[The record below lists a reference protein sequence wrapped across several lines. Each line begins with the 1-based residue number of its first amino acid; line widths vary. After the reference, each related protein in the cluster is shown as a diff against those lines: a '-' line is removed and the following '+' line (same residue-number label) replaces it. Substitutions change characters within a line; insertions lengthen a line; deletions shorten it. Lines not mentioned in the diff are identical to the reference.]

1 MSTSVISEHLAP
13 PAAGEPHTYAVHTRT
28 EIRVPGHQLT
38 QTSTAL
44 LRLTVH
50 QADPTGMMLE
60 VATLALRPDAP
71 TPQTALLTAIAC
83 QQTPLHVRTDAH
95 GTPLRITNKATLAA
109 QWQEALP
116 GLLAHYG
123 AQPGAAALL
132 ALIAPQY
139 EEDNDQLAQGVV
151 HQSAGGALLPSLY
164 GLHSWQ
170 GDTRTTTKTVRQA
183 LGPVALPL
191 HVSWTAAPA
200 ADVFAPTVE
209 VEGVGRLDRV
219 NFDEAASQA
228 FLASLRGEA
237 WTGPPA
243 PLNVF
248 WRAQY
253 TVGRRGQGLL
263 AGRQGLRVAV
273 DKLYFADIS
282 HVVRPAT
289 SLPPA

>member
-1 MSTSVISEHLAP
+1 MSTSVISEYLAS
-13 PAAGEPHTYAVHTRT
+13 PAPGAPQTYSVATRT
-28 EIRVPGHQLT
+28 EIRLPGRQLT

-50 QADPTGMMLE
+50 QIDSTGALLE

-71 TPQTALLTAIAC
+71 TPQVELLTAIARH
-83 QQTPLHVRTDAH
+83 QTPLLVRTDSS
-95 GTPLRITNKATLAA
+95 GTPLRLTNKAALAI
-109 QWQEALP
+109 QWQQALP
-116 GLLAHYG
+116 ELLSRYG

-132 ALIAPQY
+132 ALVAPQY
-139 EEDNDQLAQGVV
+139 EEANDQLAQGLL
-151 HQSAGGALLPSLY
+151 HQGPGAAVLPGFY

-170 GDTRTTTKTVRQA
+170 GDTRTAPKTVHQA
-183 LGPVALPL
+183 LGAVALPL

-200 ADVFAPTVE
+200 TDVFAPTVE
-209 VEGVGRLDRV
+209 VEGVGRLDRAT
-219 NFDEAASQA
+219 FDEAACQA
-228 FLASLRGEA
+228 FLATLRGGA
-237 WTGPPA
+237 WAGPPA

>member
-1 MSTSVISEHLAP
+1 MSTSVISEHLAL
-13 PAAGEPHTYAVHTRT
+13 PAAGEPRTYTVHTRT
-28 EIRVPGHQLT
+28 EIRVPGHQFI

-44 LRLTVH
+44 LRLTVL
-50 QADPTGMMLE
+50 QADPTGALLE

-71 TPQTALLTAIAC
+71 TPQVALLTAIAC
-83 QQTPLHVRTDAH
+83 QQTPLHVRTDAQ
-95 GTPLRITNKATLAA
+95 GTPLHITNKAALAT
-109 QWQEALP
+109 QWQQVLP
-116 GLLAHYG
+116 ELLAHYG

-132 ALIAPQY
+132 ALVAPQY
-139 EEDNDQLAQGVV
+139 DETNDQLAQGLM
-151 HQSAGGALLPSLY
+151 HQGAGAVLLPDFY

-170 GDTRTTTKTVRQA
+170 GDTRTVPKTVRQA

-200 ADVFAPTVE
+200 DVFAPAAE
-209 VEGVGRLDRV
+209 VEGIGRLDRAT
-219 NFDEAASQA
+219 FDEGASQA
-228 FLASLRGEA
+228 FLASLRGEV

>member
-13 PAAGEPHTYAVHTRT
+13 PASGEPHTYSVHTRT
-28 EIRVPGHQLT
+28 EIRLPGQQLT

-50 QADPTGMMLE
+50 QADPTGALLE

-71 TPQTALLTAIAC
+71 TPQVELLTAIAC

-95 GTPLRITNKATLAA
+95 GTPLRITNKAALAT
-109 QWQEALP
+109 QWQQVLP
-116 GLLAHYG
+116 DLLAHYG
-123 AQPGAAALL
+123 AQPGAATLL

-139 EEDNDQLAQGVV
+139 AEANDQLAQGLV
-151 HQSAGGALLPSLY
+151 HQGAGAVLLPDFY

-170 GDTRTTTKTVRQA
+170 GDTRTTAKTVRQA

-191 HVSWTAAPA
+191 QVTWTAAPA
-200 ADVFAPTVE
+200 ADVFAPTLE
-209 VEGVGRLDRV
+209 VEGSGRLDRTT
-219 NFDEAASQA
+219 FDEGASQA
-228 FLASLRGEA
+228 FLASLRGGV

-253 TVGRRGQGLL
+253 TVGRLGQGLL

-273 DKLYFADIS
+273 DKLYFADIT